1 MAQDMNYGRLSREQQ
16 TELYRSMNGGA
27 KRKSGSSGRGASGL
41 NDVLVPPANKYK
53 NIPAGSTLSGTSSA
67 SAVKSADAVK
77 KAKPSPAK
85 AAAAPAVKKKPKQP
99 SAGSAIFER
108 LFSHPAK
115 PDAPA
120 VTCTWFKSRG
130 RFDMPMFTVILILLV
145 MGLIMMTSASYAY
158 SYAEEGDSFAYTL
171 RQIQGAGIGL
181 ICMFFF
187 SRLDYH
193 VLITPLRVGKKAEN
207 GNGFTLAKALFII
220 SMLLMVFVMLFGE
233 SVNDAKRW
241 VTIFGVQFQP
251 SEVLKLAVIIMIA
264 YMLQRYYEVR
274 RDSYYGFLRYWYVL
288 IPALAM
294 CVLQRHI
301 SALLII
307 FVIVYIMMFVGGCNK
322 GCMLFLMI
330 LGVVGV
336 LMLLFVFKYQY
347 LWDRINGFIDPFS
360 EIQGDTYQIYQS
372 LLTIGSGGW
381 FGLGLGNSRQKYFY
395 LPESQNDFVFSI
407 ICEEL
412 GFVGAMTVVLLFV
425 LFIARGLY
433 IATKA
438 KDKFGSF
445 LALGIT
451 IQIGLQALLNIGVA
465 CNAIPNTGIS
475 LPFFSY
481 GRTALIIQL
490 IEMGLLLSVS
500 KQSDT

>member
-1 MAQDMNYGRLSREQQ
+1 MAGNSDNGRLSREQQ
-16 TELYRSMNGGA
+16 NELYRSLGKNGDSRKNGA
-27 KRKSGSSGRGASGL
+27 SSGKKAVGL
-41 NDVLVPPANKYK
+41 NDVLIPPANKYK
-53 NIPAGSTLSGTSSA
+53 NIPARTVTDTPVKTAKPHTAAEPKGAPAAAKKTGIA
-67 SAVKSADAVK
+67 SAV
-77 KAKPSPAK
+77 
-85 AAAAPAVKKKPKQP
+85 
-99 SAGSAIFER
+99 AGSLVQK
-108 LFSHPAK
+108 LFVHPPK

-120 VTCTWFKSRG
+120 VTCTWFKRRG
-130 RFDMPMFTVILILLV
+130 RFDMPMFTVVMILIV
-145 MGLIMMTSASYAY
+145 MGLVMMTSASYAY
-158 SYAEEGDSFAYTL
+158 SYAEEGDSFAYTV
-171 RQIQGAGIGL
+171 RQIQGAVIGL
-181 ICMFFF
+181 VGMFFF

-193 VLITPLRVGKKAEN
+193 ALITPLKFGKKKEN
-207 GNGFTLAKALFII
+207 GNGITAAKILLLVSLA
-220 SMLLMVFVMLFGE
+220 LMVMVLLFGE

-241 VTIFGVQFQP
+241 ITIFGTQFQP
-251 SEVLKLAVIIMIA
+251 SEILKIAVIVMVA

-288 IPALAM
+288 IPALLM

-307 FVIVYIMMFVGGCNK
+307 FIIVYVMMFVGGCNR
-322 GCMLFLMI
+322 GCLIFLLV
-330 LGVVGV
+330 LGVLGI
-336 LMLLFVFKYQY
+336 LALLFVFRYEY
-347 LWDRINGFIDPFS
+347 LWDRINGFINPFS
-360 EIQGDTYQIYQS
+360 DIRGDTYQTYQS
-372 LLTIGSGGW
+372 LLTVGSGGW

-412 GFVGAMTVVLLFV
+412 GFVGAVTVILLFV

-433 IATKA
+433 IAAKA
-438 KDKFGSF
+438 RDKFGSF

-451 IQIGLQALLNIGVA
+451 IQIGLQALMNIGVA

-481 GRTALIIQL
+481 GRTALIIQM

>member
-1 MAQDMNYGRLSREQQ
+1 MGRASD
-16 TELYRSMNGGA
+16 S
-27 KRKSGSSGRGASGL
+27 RKSDSASKKNAAAGL

-53 NIPAGSTLSGTSSA
+53 NIPAGNGA
-67 SAVKSADAVK
+67 SAAKPKQAQPKAEVK
-77 KAKPSPAK
+77 KTAPAK
-85 AAAAPAVKKKPKQP
+85 AAAAPAAPKKKAKK
-99 SAGSAIFER
+99 SSGIAAGIAGAAVQKIFV
-108 LFSHPAK
+108 HPEK

-120 VTCTWFKSRG
+120 VTCTWFKNRG
-130 RFDMPMFTVILILLV
+130 RFDMPMFTVIMILLV
-145 MGLIMMTSASYAY
+145 MGIVMMTSASYAY
-158 SYAEEGDSFAYTL
+158 SYAEEGDSFSYAVK
-171 RQIQGAGIGL
+171 QIQGAAIGL
-181 ICMFFF
+181 IGMFFL

-193 VLITPLRVGKKAEN
+193 ALITPLSLKKKEN
-207 GNGFTLAKALFII
+207 GNGITFAKILLVV
-220 SMLLMVFVMLFGE
+220 SLGLMVMVMFFGE

-241 VTIFGVQFQP
+241 ITIFGTQFQP
-251 SEVLKLAVIIMIA
+251 SEILKIAVIVMVA

-288 IPALAM
+288 IPALLM
-294 CVLQRHI
+294 CVMQRHI

-307 FVIVYIMMFVGGCNK
+307 FVIVYVMMFVGGCNRN
-322 GCMLFLMI
+322 CLVFLMV
-330 LGVVGV
+330 LGVLGM
-336 LMLLFVFKYQY
+336 LALLFVFRYEY

-360 EIQGDTYQIYQS
+360 DIRGDTYQTYQS

-412 GFVGAMTVVLLFV
+412 GFFGAVTVILLFV

-433 IATKA
+433 ISAKA
-438 KDKFGSF
+438 RDKFGSF

-451 IQIGLQALLNIGVA
+451 IQIGMQALMNIGVA

-490 IEMGLLLSVS
+490 VEMGLLLSVS